1 MISDKIK
8 AHMEIKNLELYP
20 SYEGKTLNIEIASGC
35 NEKCIYC
42 KYYAM
47 GFHKQGKLID
57 EEFFYR
63 ITKEAKELGITDV
76 GLYVAG
82 EPLVNPKVYDY
93 IRYLKKELQFEYVYI
108 STNGILCTPS
118 NLEKMVDAGIDSIKF
133 SVSSVDRENFK
144 RHHGIDAFDKVLA
157 NIKYAY
163 EYREKNELTYKLY
176 MFSILT
182 KYNLSE
188 KEQFEL
194 VYGDYVD
201 ELMVVNVIADGTVK
215 GIKEYLV
222 IADEDEK
229 DSIEAQGKTL
239 PCEQLFGRV
248 VINQYGYLCA
258 CCFET
263 TLGYT
268 EIVDLQNISLKEA
281 VYGEQMVDIR
291 KRHIEKKIEGTIC
304 ESCLYGRRNENI
316 QPLNDEFKGKIEK
329 LKVYDISEEIRKRFE
344 I

>member
-8 AHMEIKNLELYP
+8 SHMNIRELDLYP
-20 SYEGKTLNIEIASGC
+20 SYKGKTLNIEIASGC

-47 GFHKQGKLID
+47 GMHKQGKLID
-57 EEFFYR
+57 EDFFYR

-76 GLYVAG
+76 GLYMTA

-93 IRYLKKELQFEYVYI
+93 IRYLKKELKFQYVYI

-133 SVSSVDRENFK
+133 SVSSADRENFK
-144 RHHGIDAFDKVLA
+144 RHHGVDAVDKVFA

-163 EYREKNELTYKLY
+163 EYREKNQLKYKLY

-182 KYNLSE
+182 KYNLWE
-188 KEQFEL
+188 KELIKQ
-194 VYGDYVD
+194 VYSEYVD
-201 ELMVVNVIADGTVK
+201 ELLFSNVLADANVK
-215 GIKEYLV
+215 GVEEYLT
-222 IADEDEK
+222 IPNEEK
-229 DSIEAQGKTL
+229 TIITEMALQKL
-239 PCEQLFGRV
+239 PCMQLFERI
-248 VINQYGYLCA
+248 VINQHGYLCA

-263 TLGYT
+263 VLGYT
-268 EIVDLQNISLKEA
+268 QVVDLKNISLKEG
-281 VYGEQMVDIR
+281 VYGEQMVKIR
-291 KRHIEKKIEGTIC
+291 QMHLEKKIEGTIC
-304 ESCLYGRRNENI
+304 KNCIYGRNEKVE
-316 QPLNDEFKGKIEK
+316 PLNKEFKGKLEEM
-329 LKVYDISEEIRKRFE
+329 KVYDVSEEIRERFG